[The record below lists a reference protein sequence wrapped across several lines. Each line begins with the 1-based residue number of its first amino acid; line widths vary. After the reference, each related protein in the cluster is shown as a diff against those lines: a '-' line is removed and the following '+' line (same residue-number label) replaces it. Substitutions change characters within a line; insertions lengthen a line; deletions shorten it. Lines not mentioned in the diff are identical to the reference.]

1 MLTKTEM
8 YDPASNSWGVRAK
21 MLTGR
26 EGAGAAVIGGVLHVL
41 GGTGGSDTG
50 ALTTNESYIK

>member
-1 MLTKTEM
+1 MEM